1 VETCVDAPGS
11 RRAAQRLRWP
21 FVALFLGLGLGSLA
35 LLASLS
41 VHIAGSAMRAES
53 TAKLEASATASALY
67 INSELKGLVTVDNT
81 LAKRPPLS
89 RAVSDGRLS
98 SADRGTIAETL
109 RQLAGIE
116 GVGTAFLAWPDGRL
130 IDVVPAT
137 PSVIGKDFSFRDWY
151 RGITATG
158 KPYVSTAYRSRATG
172 RPLVIGVAAPVYA
185 AGSHRR
191 VAILVAGYQLD
202 ALQRF
207 VTRFGHRQGISLRM
221 TDQNGVVIAQDG
233 PRAAGLVSQ
242 RADPGVAA
250 ALAGHSGQR
259 EQTIRGTRMLIAYVP
274 VSALGWTLTA
284 ALPSSKAFSSVDRLR
299 ALVWLISAMLGL
311 ALCVGAWRFLRLL
324 HQRVA
329 AETETG
335 EALNRTQR
343 IADINRG
350 VLDATEEAI
359 LLVDATDRPILVN
372 AAMRRMTPEWSAID
386 IDATDNRPAPSMA
399 GLTTDPA
406 GYRAQLKA
414 LLADPERQALDQFE
428 LESGATLERYS
439 AGVRGSDGE
448 MIGRIFA
455 FRDITKEREVDRLK
469 SELLATVSHELRT
482 PLTAILGFS
491 ELLLRPHTDPEVAAR
506 YVSTIHSEAERLTA
520 LINNLLDLQRIEAG
534 AFSVAPE
541 LVDAR
546 AILEGQVRLFG
557 LENGRHTITL
567 HIPHEPLTVLAQQ
580 DRITQVVGNLISNAI
595 KYSPNG
601 GEISVSAEQREG
613 FAHFT
618 VSDHGLGIPSAQ
630 QTRVFEKFFRA
641 DSSDTRKIGGTGL
654 GLALCREIV
663 HAHDG
668 RIGFESVEGRGSTFW
683 FELPTHGATGQ
694 PLAEI
699 EGALAG

>member
-1 VETCVDAPGS
+1 METCVDDRASPRAP
-11 RRAAQRLRWP
+11 QRLRWP
-21 FVALFLGLGLGSLA
+21 FVVLFLGLGLGSLA

-41 VHIAGSAMRAES
+41 VRIAGSAIRAES
-53 TAKLEASATASALY
+53 TTKLEASATASALY
-67 INSELKGLVTVDNT
+67 VNSELKGLVTVDDT

-89 RAVSDGRLS
+89 AAVSDGRLS
-98 SADRGTIAETL
+98 SADRGTIHETL
-109 RQLAGIE
+109 RQLVGIE

-130 IDVVPAT
+130 IDVLPAT

-151 RGITATG
+151 RGVTATG
-158 KPYVSTAYRSRATG
+158 KPYVSTAYRTRATG
-172 RPLVIGVAAPVYA
+172 HPLVIGVAAPVYA

-207 VTRFGHRQGISLRM
+207 VTGFGHRQGISLTM

-233 PRAAGLVSQ
+233 PRAAGLIA
-242 RADPGVAA
+242 RRTDPGVAA
-250 ALAGHSGQR
+250 ALAGRSGQR
-259 EQTIRGTRMLIAYVP
+259 EQTIRGTRMLIAYEP
-274 VSALGWTLTA
+274 VAPLGWTLTA

-299 ALVWLISAMLGL
+299 TLVWLISALLGL

-324 HQRVA
+324 RQREA
-329 AETETG
+329 AETATG
-335 EALNRTQR
+335 EALDRTQR

-359 LLVDATDRPILVN
+359 LLVDPADRPILVN
-372 AAMRRMTPEWSAID
+372 AAMRRMAPEWSGID
-386 IDATDNRPAPSMA
+386 VDASDIRTAPSIA
-399 GLTTDPA
+399 GLTTDPS

-414 LLADPERQALDQFE
+414 LLADPERQALDEFE

-439 AGVRGSDGE
+439 AGVRGSDGN

-455 FRDITKEREVDRLK
+455 FRDITRKREVERLK

-491 ELLLRPHTDPEVAAR
+491 ELLLHQDTDPAVAAR
-506 YVSTIHSEAERLTA
+506 YTSTIHSEAERLTA

-534 AFSVAPE
+534 TFSVAPE
-541 LVDAR
+541 LFDAR
-546 AILEGQVRLFG
+546 AILEDQVRLFG
-557 LENGRHTITL
+557 FENGHHAITL
-567 HIPHEPLTVLAQQ
+567 QLPSEPLIVLAQR
-580 DRITQVVGNLISNAI
+580 DRITQVVGNLLSNAI

-601 GEISVSAEQREG
+601 GEISVSAEQRDG
-613 FAHFT
+613 LAHFT
-618 VSDHGLGIPSAQ
+618 VSDHGLGIPAAQ
-630 QTRVFEKFFRA
+630 QTHVFEKFFRA
-641 DSSDTRKIGGTGL
+641 DSSDTRTIGGTGL

-668 RIGFESVEGRGSTFW
+668 RIGFESAEGSGSLFW
-683 FELPTHGATGQ
+683 FELPAHGSTGR
-694 PLAEI
+694 PLAES
-699 EGALAG
+699 EGALAR